1 MAIRTRRAEFGS
13 DYHTPLEVTAL
24 YWHLVDIVWIFVFPL
39 YYQVG
44 RA

>member
-1 MAIRTRRAEFGS
+1 MARRVCRGVYSA
-13 DYHTPLEVTAL
+13 DDHTPLEVAGL

-39 YYQVG
+39 YYLVG